1 MIAGI
6 FKTVLPAS
14 VVAAAALFA
23 VPAQAAQVEVH
34 VPFSFTVNS
43 ETLPPGDYRVSSDAG
58 DGVLFVRGFTGGAFA
73 VTNRVDSS
81 TETDAKLV
89 FNKYGDQYVLR
100 EAWMGDG
107 SARELPESSFERGL
121 KEKARND
128 EAAPGSE
135 QVSIPV
141 L

>member
-1 MIAGI
+1 M
-6 FKTVLPAS
+6 
-14 VVAAAALFA
+14 
-23 VPAQAAQVEVH
+23 
-34 VPFSFTVNS
+34 
-43 ETLPPGDYRVSSDAG
+43 
-58 DGVLFVRGFTGGAFA
+58 
-73 VTNRVDSS
+73 TNRVDSS

-135 QVSIPV
+135 QVSIPA